1 MWRLNPGR
9 VLLPLRGVRA
19 ASGGGP
25 AELATVSIGGIEAP
39 LHRYRVLVCGTLLLY
54 SSLFQCFRATR
65 RWEIQ
70 VVYMY
75 ASCVRASLSNRTV
88 LVTIQ
93 AWSVK
98 GTWPCTNRSSWF
110 VPFHLHAYTLH
121 AHKVCVT

>member
-54 SSLFQCFRATR
+54 SS
-65 RWEIQ
+65 
-70 VVYMY
+70 Y
-75 ASCVRASLSNRTV
+75 SNVSEQRGGGRY
-88 LVTIQ
+88 
-93 AWSVK
+93 K
-98 GTWPCTNRSSWF
+98 
-110 VPFHLHAYTLH
+110 
-121 AHKVCVT
+121 